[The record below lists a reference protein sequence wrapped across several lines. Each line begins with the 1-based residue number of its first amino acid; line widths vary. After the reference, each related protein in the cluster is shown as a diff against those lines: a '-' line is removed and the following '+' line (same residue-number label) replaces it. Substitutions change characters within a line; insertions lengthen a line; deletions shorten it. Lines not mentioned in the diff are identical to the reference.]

1 MVGDV
6 AARCVMCDAKTLVTF
21 HRLLA
26 KDVIGVA
33 KTGSG
38 KTLGYLLPGRG
49 ENLLIS
55 GISKLMWAASNIV
68 NSLLVWKNTIIQVR
82 V

>member
-6 AARCVMCDAKTLVTF
+6 AVRCVMCDAKILVTF

-49 ENLLIS
+49 TFSEFRDI
-55 GISKLMWAASNIV
+55 
-68 NSLLVWKNTIIQVR
+68 
-82 V
+82 

>member
-1 MVGDV
+1 M
-6 AARCVMCDAKTLVTF
+6 MCDAKTLVTF

-38 KTLGYLLPGRG
+38 KTLGYLLPGPGGKFAEFRD
-49 ENLLIS
+49 I
-55 GISKLMWAASNIV
+55 
-68 NSLLVWKNTIIQVR
+68 
-82 V
+82 